1 MAVIVKEGT
10 FKNVTATGILK
21 DLKGSVV
28 TVEDDKTGLRSLD
41 LVDALSGL
49 FNKKISIK
57 ISNTEVED

>member
-28 TVEDDKTGLRSLD
+28 TVEDDKTGLRTLD
-41 LVDALSGL
+41 LADALTGL
-49 FNKKISIK
+49 FNKKVSIK